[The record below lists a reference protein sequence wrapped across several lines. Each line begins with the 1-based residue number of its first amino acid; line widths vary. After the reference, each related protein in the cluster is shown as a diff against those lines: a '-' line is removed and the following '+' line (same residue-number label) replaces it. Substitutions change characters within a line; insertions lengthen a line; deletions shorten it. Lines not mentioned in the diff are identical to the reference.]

1 MPSDETTLK
10 HRLARALLLL
20 GAGVVVGVEIVRVG
34 CRQVSE
40 WRQAE
45 PGGDDAE

>member
-1 MPSDETTLK
+1 MSKTVK
-10 HRLARALLLL
+10 RRIARALLLL

-34 CRQVSE
+34 CRQVNE

-45 PGGDDAE
+45 PGDSNAE